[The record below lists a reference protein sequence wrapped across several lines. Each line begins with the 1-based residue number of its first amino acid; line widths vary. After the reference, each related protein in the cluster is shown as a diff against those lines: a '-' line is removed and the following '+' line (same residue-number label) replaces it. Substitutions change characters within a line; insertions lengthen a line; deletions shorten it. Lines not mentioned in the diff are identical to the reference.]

1 MIWKHALE
9 QHDSD
14 HEDDEDEDYI
24 EEFMPTGGDEG
35 IALAEEEVDGDG
47 LDAALISKPWKM
59 SIIEPEDVEVPIG
72 NVCISSC
79 SLLFHV
85 VLSSAV
91 YPPIYLF

>member
-47 LDAALISKPWKM
+47 LDATLISKPWKM

-72 NVCISSC
+72 NVYISSC

-85 VLSSAV
+85 FLSPAV